1 MDSALTHAQTIEK
14 VNAFIDK
21 YQSDL
26 SYAHGTDHVRRVAR
40 LAVKI
45 GTMEKADCQVIEVA
59 ALLHDIGIVPL
70 AWTKRALGKDE
81 DDFLDFMGS
90 YVTDSKEHG
99 AVGANIAR
107 RFLEQIGYPEEKT
120 KRVAQIISE
129 HPTIKQTSPESSIV
143 ADADKLEILGAT
155 WIARAFQRTSAFD
168 RYLGIE
174 SIPQKYLM
182 GKKNIRPE
190 FFYSPTARQMA
201 ARRQQFLVSFLEQ
214 FQREMNLEA

>member
-1 MDSALTHAQTIEK
+1 MNEPLTHSQVIEK
-14 VNAFIDK
+14 VNAFIEK

-45 GTMEKADCQVIEVA
+45 GQIEKADCQIIEVA

-81 DDFLDFMGS
+81 NDFLDFMGS
-90 YVTDSKEHG
+90 YVTVSKEHSE
-99 AVGANIAR
+99 VGAIIAQ
-107 RFLEQIGYPEEKT
+107 RFLEQIGYPENKI
-120 KRVAQIISE
+120 KRVTKIVSE
-129 HPTIKQTSPESSIV
+129 HSTIKQTSPESSIV

-168 RYLGIE
+168 RNIGIE
-174 SIPQKYLM
+174 SIPRKYLLE
-182 GKKNIRPE
+182 KKNLKPE
-190 FFYSPTARQMA
+190 FFFSPTARQRA
-201 ARRQQFLVSFLEQ
+201 VQRQQFLVSFLEQ
-214 FQREMNLEA
+214 FQREMDLEA

>member
-1 MDSALTHAQTIEK
+1 MNNTLTHPQTIEK
-14 VNAFIDK
+14 VNAFIEK

-45 GTMEKADCQVIEVA
+45 GQIEKADCQIIEVA

-81 DDFLDFMGS
+81 NDFLDFMGL
-90 YVTDSKEHG
+90 YVTNSREHG
-99 AVGANIAR
+99 AVGAVIAQ
-107 RFLEQIGYPEEKT
+107 RFLKQIGYPDDKT
-120 KRVAQIISE
+120 EIVGQIISE
-129 HPTIKQTSPESSIV
+129 HPTIKQTSLESAIV

-168 RYLGIE
+168 RHFGIE
-174 SIPQKYLM
+174 SIPQKYLVE
-182 GKKNIRPE
+182 KKNIRPE
-190 FFYSPTARQMA
+190 FFSSPTARQMA
-201 ARRQQFLVSFLEQ
+201 VQRQQFLVSFLEQ
-214 FQREMNLEA
+214 FQREMDLEA